1 MVQATNRKEVKVTLA
16 DILVSQGVM
25 TKDQLTQCV
34 AEQQTSEASFEQVIL
49 NMGFATGESI
59 AGALESY
66 YNVPFMDLNSY
77 VIDPEVIKLVPE
89 RLARKYKFLPLFKIT
104 DNISISIVD
113 PKNLFGIDD
122 IRDKLGCDIEITV
135 STEDQIF
142 QALNRYYGSTT
153 ELEDLTDI
161 VDEIVQAEFGDI
173 DEDVEVEKVKEV
185 DLEKVSEKKLAQ
197 APVVKLLN
205 TILYRAIREGV
216 SDIHIQQEED
226 AMLVRYRLDGI
237 LYQASVLPKTL
248 RTTLV
253 SRIKVLSGMNI
264 AESRAPQDGRFK
276 VKTEGRE
283 YDFRVSS
290 MPTIYGE
297 SVVMRVLDKST
308 AAVKLEQLGFAEDS
322 LEIYQSLIDKPNG
335 VILITGPTGS
345 GKTTTL
351 YASLSKI
358 NSPDINIITV
368 EDPVE
373 YRLRYIRQTQIN
385 VKAGITFASA
395 IRAIL
400 RQDPDVVMIG
410 EMRDYETAEIAIQ
423 AAMTGHLVFST
434 LHTNDAPGAV
444 SRLIDMG
451 VEPFLIA
458 SSVIGVVAQR
468 LVRGNCTRCTES
480 YVPHG
485 KMLRDIGLQDKIG
498 TTFSKGRGC
507 DYCRNTGYKGRV
519 GLYEILVIDDQIRD
533 LVIKRETPHVIAKV
547 AKETQNFK
555 TLVMDGVG
563 KVEKGLTSVEEVLSV
578 ATAT

>member
-1 MVQATNRKEVKVTLA
+1 MVQKSTRNEAKISLA
-16 DILVSQGVM
+16 DILVSQEIM
-25 TKDQLTQCV
+25 TKDQVRQCKV
-34 AEQQTSEASFEQVIL
+34 EQQTSEASIEQVIL
-49 NMGFATGESI
+49 SMGFATNDSI
-59 AGALESY
+59 ASALESY
-66 YNVPFMDLNSY
+66 YNVPFMDLNNY
-77 VIDPEVIKLVPE
+77 VIDPEVIKPVPE
-89 RLARKYKFLPLFKIT
+89 RLARTYKFLPLFKIT
-104 DNISISIVD
+104 NNLSISIVD
-113 PKNLFGIDD
+113 PKNLFGIDE

-135 STEDQIF
+135 STEDQIM
-142 QALNRYYGSTT
+142 QALDRYYGSTT
-153 ELEDLTDI
+153 ELDNLTDI
-161 VDEIVQAEFGDI
+161 VDEIVQTEFGDI
-173 DEDVEVEKVKEV
+173 DEDVEVEKVKEL
-185 DLEKVSEKKLAQ
+185 DLEKVSEEMLEQ

-205 TILYRAIREGV
+205 TILHRAIREGV

-237 LYQASVLPKTL
+237 LYQASALPKSL

-276 VKTEGRE
+276 VKVEGRE

-290 MPTIYGE
+290 MPTVYGE
-297 SVVMRVLDKST
+297 SVVMRVLDKSN
-308 AAVKLEQLGFAEDS
+308 AAMKLEQLGFSEGS

-351 YASLSKI
+351 YASLNKI

-373 YRLRYIRQTQIN
+373 YRLGYVRQTQIN

-410 EMRDYETAEIAIQ
+410 EMRDSETAEIAIQ

-434 LHTNDAPGAV
+434 LHTNDAAGAIN
-444 SRLIDMG
+444 RLIDMG

-458 SSVIGVVAQR
+458 SSVIGIVAQR
-468 LVRGNCTRCTES
+468 LVRGNCAHCTES
-480 YVPHG
+480 YVPEG
-485 KMLRDIGLQDKIG
+485 KMLRDIGLKDKIG
-498 TTFSKGRGC
+498 TSFSKGVGC

-519 GLYEILVIDDQIRD
+519 GIYEILVVDDIVRS
-533 LVIKRETPHVIAKV
+533 LILNRETPHVIVKQ

-555 TLVMDGVG
+555 TLVMDGVD